1 MIPEIRIT
9 KLSLQQSNVCH
20 GRDPPSRRDP
30 GRRGGGLFAPRGR
43 GKAHPRQLTDP
54 KRSKLLVSEPA
65 TAPGAQPCRARRVAR
80 SLIERDETIAFGP
93 VGLVLDDAVGKIA
106 TARALRSPPRR
117 RDARFRPRGWQ

>member
-9 KLSLQQSNVCH
+9 KLSLQQSATAATRRLAEILAADAA
-20 GRDPPSRRDP
+20 GYSRLVGAERRIP
-30 GRRGGGLFAPRGR
+30 ASSPTRRGRSFWSASRPR
-43 GKAHPRQLTDP
+43 PQE
-54 KRSKLLVSEPA
+54 SNLVV
-65 TAPGAQPCRARRVAR
+65 PGVSREA
-80 SLIERDETIAFGP
+80 LIERDETIAFGP